1 MLNQLAEL
9 VLDENSRNGLLRAL
23 ETNFTEEG
31 NQQVTTVSNQQLND
45 FLLLAKEN
53 AYLTTEMLSYL
64 NHHREKMA
72 DLFGLIDKFND
83 GTLYKDLNKLEEF
96 WEVMAQQVSL
106 LRDEAMRD
114 EALKWVDEKRA
125 EVEMCRLHEI
135 QNLVWQ
141 AENKYGL
148 DVERLHNIY
157 YKKRIC
163 CHVCY
168 LCCCCQKIRK
178 CCMAGRIVPKDAERI
193 TYGC

>member
-72 DLFGLIDKFND
+72 DLFGLIDEFND
-83 GTLYKDLNKLEEF
+83 VILYRDLNKLKEF
-96 WEVMAQQVSL
+96 WTVMESQVNQL
-106 LRDEAMRD
+106 
-114 EALKWVDEKRA
+114 
-125 EVEMCRLHEI
+125 
-135 QNLVWQ
+135 
-141 AENKYGL
+141 
-148 DVERLHNIY
+148 
-157 YKKRIC
+157 
-163 CHVCY
+163 
-168 LCCCCQKIRK
+168 
-178 CCMAGRIVPKDAERI
+178 
-193 TYGC
+193 